1 MFQGLS
7 KSILAFMLR
16 RIDAAQVGSTRKPNA
31 RSASLLQQYFV
42 AVFVLVFASMTMA
55 TNTVAEDL
63 ASATSSTDFLDVKIA
78 GDQGERYL
86 SQLRLSSLQGYA
98 LRPPKFGTSP
108 FYNVARVV
116 QFGNRNS
123 FAAIQQNSS
132 DSFISSVQIGEENAA
147 FAGIF
152 NSPGSTIVQ
161 QQVGRQNT
169 SAIGIIGSQDTSVLS
184 IQIGEGL
191 TNRLFLVGQPGT
203 RLFVLSAGKN

>member
-16 RIDAAQVGSTRKPNA
+16 RFDAAQFGSTRKPNA
-31 RSASLLQQYFV
+31 RSARQPQEYFA

-55 TNTVAEDL
+55 TNTMAEDL

-98 LRPPKFGTSP
+98 LRPPKFGSSP

-152 NSPGSTIVQ
+152 NSPGSSIVQ

-203 RLFVLSAGKN
+203 KLFVLSAGKN